1 MLCLIRSLSFPVIS
15 TLLFTKRRKAMQ
27 LFPERVIK
35 IWSLWELRVAV
46 LISLGFQSILILIGN
61 WRKHSTNDYLR
72 IVLWLAYLLA
82 ESTATFSLGVL
93 SNSQE
98 DSQGDSANP
107 DYIITAFWAPFL
119 LLHLGGPDIIAAYSS
134 EDNELWLRHLLR
146 LGSQLLV
153 ASNILFRAWSSE
165 ALNFLALPMFIVGI
179 IKSGERTWVLRSA
192 SSEQFRD
199 SMLQP
204 PDPGPNYD
212 RYMEDYSSRRD
223 EGFRVELG
231 TFSASKAATGSDQS
245 REPAADD
252 DSSQND
258 PINKAYTFFES
269 LKKLCADLILN
280 FHDVDNSQNFFQA
293 TTCEEAFD
301 VIEIEL
307 SFIYDVFYTKAVL
320 VYSGLGGILRCFTFS
335 LTVLVFLIFL
345 FIEKQAYREMD
356 VIITF
361 IMLAGAIILEIYAL
375 IILLSSDWTK
385 LWLNKNKHT
394 NTVACVVGFLHK
406 TVSYLPLVNNKSWSN
421 SLGQYELIKFC
432 LKTKPAKCILFKK
445 DCYINTF
452 LEKHRYKDYSDE
464 SLDFVKKLIFGQL
477 QEKSKTAK
485 SFKDRKE
492 LCAGRGDKVLDKK
505 GLKILGWTIND
516 AEFDQS
522 ILLWH
527 IATDLCYY
535 SDLNEEMNPAT
546 NLNCRASMRL
556 SNYMLYLLVICP
568 FMLPNGIGEIRY
580 RDTCSEAEDFFTE
593 RKLKSDGKEARIEL
607 MEVCTDLHPAKVKG
621 DRSKSVLFD
630 ACRLAK
636 DLQAKENWDN
646 KKKWELISHVWVEM
660 LSYAANQCRWRD
672 HTQQLRRGGELLTHV
687 WLLMAHLGLTEQYQI
702 SVGHKRPKL
711 IVQ

>member
-1 MLCLIRSLSFPVIS
+1 
-15 TLLFTKRRKAMQ
+15 MQ

-46 LISLGFQSILILIGN
+46 LISLGLQTILILIGK
-61 WRKHSTNDYLR
+61 WRKHSTKDYLR

-98 DSQGDSANP
+98 DSQGDSVNP
-107 DYIITAFWAPFL
+107 DYVITAFWAPFL

-134 EDNELWLRHLLR
+134 EDNELWMRHLLR

-153 ASNILFRAWSSE
+153 ASNVLFRAWSSE

-199 SMLQP
+199 SMLQD

-223 EGFRVELG
+223 EGFRVELE

-269 LKKLCADLILN
+269 SKKLCADLILN

-293 TTCEEAFD
+293 TNFEKAFK

-307 SFIYDVFYTKAVL
+307 GFIYDVFYTKAVL
-320 VYSGLGGILRCFTFS
+320 VYSGLGGILRCITFF

-345 FIEKQAYREMD
+345 FTEKQAYREMD
-356 VIITF
+356 VIITY
-361 IMLAGAIILEIYAL
+361 IMLAGAIVLEIYAL

-385 LWLNKNKHT
+385 LWLNKNKNTNTVACVVNKNKHKNEHT

-421 SLGQYELIKFC
+421 SLGQYKLIKFC
-432 LKTKPAKCILFKK
+432 LKTKPAKCIIFKK
-445 DCYINTF
+445 DCYINTY
-452 LEKHRYKDYSDE
+452 LEKHRYKKYSKVPI
-464 SLDFVKKLIFGQL
+464 DFVKQLIFKQL
-477 QEKSKTAK
+477 LEKSATAK

-527 IATDLCYY
+527 IATDLCYN
-535 SDLNEEMNPAT
+535 SDLNEENQ
-546 NLNCRASMRL
+546 NCQTRKKLPNKNCQASRLL

-593 RKLKSDGKEARIEL
+593 RKLKSDDKNARIEL
-607 MEVCTDLHPAKVKG
+607 MQVCTDLLPADV
-621 DRSKSVLFD
+621 
-630 ACRLAK
+630 K
-636 DLQAKENWDN
+636 DLQAKENWN
-646 KKKWELISHVWVEM
+646 KEKKWELISHVWVEM

-711 IVQ
+711 IVR